1 MQERTL
7 FFFIPSRA
15 IRSLVGL
22 DWEEGEEMMRR
33 CVSELARRRRPD
45 RMVSF
50 LSPQPPLR
58 DVLLELILMLGLLS
72 LIDTPFSCDVIVH
85 FHTVLSLLFAW

>member
-45 RMVSF
+45 RVVSF
-50 LSPQPPLR
+50 LSLLW